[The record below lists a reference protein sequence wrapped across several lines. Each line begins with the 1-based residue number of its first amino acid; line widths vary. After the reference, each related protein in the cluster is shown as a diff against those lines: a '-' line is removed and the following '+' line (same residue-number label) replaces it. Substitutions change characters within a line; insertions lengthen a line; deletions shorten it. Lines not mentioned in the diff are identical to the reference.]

1 MSACVFTCSWNF
13 STSAAAG
20 RLLFSS
26 AAVLALATLG
36 AWRIIGCIH
45 MSSIMKRSTSMA
57 CSKRKQQPA
66 AEQQPTAVMS
76 ILVWGV
82 IVADI
87 TS

>member
-1 MSACVFTCSWNF
+1 
-13 STSAAAG
+13 
-20 RLLFSS
+20 
-26 AAVLALATLG
+26 
-36 AWRIIGCIH
+36 

-57 CSKRKQQPA
+57 YSKRKQQPA

-87 TS
+87 TSLAYVHACMCLCRRTWVHMYAAWQLAALLRDA